1 MYERRHDPASMPH
14 PQLRCSHQAH
24 ADRGQDYAADEK
36 RRLQSQGLLIV
47 AAGLLLGAHF
57 GSWVTCLEN
66 TSLTHS
72 LLVASTPPIIIALWT
87 WIMRKPISAGAAL
100 DADALDL
107 SAMPLRDAGG
117 LC

>member
-1 MYERRHDPASMPH
+1 MLMQPSASA
-14 PQLRCSHQAH
+14 R
-24 ADRGQDYAADEK
+24 ADHGQGYAADER
-36 RRLQSQGLLIV
+36 RRLQSQGVLIV
-47 AAGLLLGAHF
+47 ASGLLLGAHF

-100 DADALDL
+100 NANDLDL
-107 SAMPLRDAGG
+107 SSMSLRNVGG